1 MTTETSRTLQ
11 LEEAKSLVEKDPTL
25 AEQLYRSLLSSPL
38 PEGDESTDAAQR
50 EREVAV
56 YGLVELWARQ
66 GRAADLVQL
75 SQVIREQFDRVAKA
89 KMAKMIR
96 TLLDALGRCPSSDQL
111 QISLCEEVVQWCR
124 EEKRTFLRQR
134 VEARLASL
142 YLSQKRYGEA
152 LAVTNT
158 LLQEVKRLDDRAL
171 LLEVQLLESRIHHAL
186 QNLPRARAALTAART
201 TASAIYVPP
210 ALQGEID
217 MQAGVLHAEERDY
230 KAAFSYFYEAFE
242 VYAAMDDER
251 ALANLK
257 YLLMCKLMI
266 EQVPEI
272 TALLQGRVALKY
284 QGREV
289 EAMRALAAAYEKRSV
304 HELQRVLDIHRDVL
318 TEDPVIQAHLED
330 LYGALLERNLLR
342 IIEPYSRLQLTH
354 IAERMDLP
362 VEQVEAKCSQLI
374 LDGKLNGI
382 LDQGAGSLILHGEEP
397 ADDLC
402 SDALQTVQSL
412 NEVVS
417 SLFEKASTLR

>member
-1 MTTETSRTLQ
+1 
-11 LEEAKSLVEKDPTL
+11 
-25 AEQLYRSLLSSPL
+25 
-38 PEGDESTDAAQR
+38 
-50 EREVAV
+50 
-56 YGLVELWARQ
+56 
-66 GRAADLVQL
+66 
-75 SQVIREQFDRVAKA
+75 
-89 KMAKMIR
+89 
-96 TLLDALGRCPSSDQL
+96 
-111 QISLCEEVVQWCR
+111 
-124 EEKRTFLRQR
+124 
-134 VEARLASL
+134 
-142 YLSQKRYGEA
+142 
-152 LAVTNT
+152 
-158 LLQEVKRLDDRAL
+158 
-171 LLEVQLLESRIHHAL
+171 
-186 QNLPRARAALTAART
+186 
-201 TASAIYVPP
+201 
-210 ALQGEID
+210 
-217 MQAGVLHAEERDY
+217 
-230 KAAFSYFYEAFE
+230 
-242 VYAAMDDER
+242 MDDER

-266 EQVPEI
+266 EQVPEL

-289 EAMRALAAAYEKRSV
+289 DAMRALAAAYEKRSV
-304 HELQRVLDIHRDVL
+304 HELQRVLDTHRDVL

-412 NEVVS
+412 NEVADARAVTS
-417 SLFEKASTLR
+417 DAGVGRAPAERWRPEGIAPVIAPISRPVARYPPRRHPLTVRTRPIPADPPRPDPPDAVAPVPVG